1 MRASVPAS
9 AAPIPF
15 LPETAMQIKAAV
27 ARAHGAELSLE
38 TIDIEEPRDNEIL
51 VKVVATGVCHTD
63 IVVRDGMLPT
73 PLPVVLGHE
82 GAGVVEKVGRAIS
95 KVKPGDKVVMTF
107 NSCGHC
113 PSCQDHHISY
123 CHEFFPRN
131 FFATRADGTSA
142 LSSGDGPIHGNF
154 FGQSSF
160 ATHAICH
167 EVNVVK
173 VPETAPLELL
183 GPLACG
189 IQTGAGAVLNALKVS
204 AGKSFAVFGSG
215 SVGLSAL
222 MAAKVVGATTIIAV
236 DMNDERLVLARELGA
251 THVINP
257 AKAEA
262 TAEIMAITGYGLNF
276 ALDTTGISNVIRSAV
291 MALAPMGTC
300 GILGAS
306 AMGSEINLDEVHFMS
321 GGRRLMGIVE
331 GESNPDTFIPMLAM
345 LHAQGRFPFDKLVKF
360 YDFGDI
366 NQAIHDSETGR
377 TIKPIVRMQ

>member
-1 MRASVPAS
+1 
-9 AAPIPF
+9 
-15 LPETAMQIKAAV
+15 MQIRAAL
-27 ARAHGAELSLE
+27 ARAQRADLSLE
-38 TIDIEEPRDNEIL
+38 TIEIEDPRDNEIL

-63 IVVRDGMLPT
+63 ISARDGVLPT
-73 PLPVVLGHE
+73 PQPVVLGHE
-82 GAGVVEKVGRAIS
+82 GAGVVEKVGTAIT
-95 KVKPGDKVVMTF
+95 KVRPGDRVVMTF

-142 LSSGDGPIHGNF
+142 LSAGGARIHGNF

-167 EVNVVK
+167 EANVVK
-173 VPETAPLELL
+173 VPDSAPLELL

-189 IQTGAGAVLNALKVS
+189 IQTGAGAVMNALKVS

-236 DMNDERLVLARELGA
+236 DMHDARLELARELGA
-251 THVINP
+251 THTINP
-257 AKAEA
+257 AKVDA
-262 TAEIMAITGYGLNF
+262 TAEILKITGYGLNF
-276 ALDTTGISNVIRSAV
+276 ALDTTGLSKVIRSAV

-306 AMGSEINLDEVHFMS
+306 APGSEIALDEVHFMS

-331 GESNPDTFIPMLAM
+331 GESNPDTFIPMLVELQAKG
-345 LHAQGRFPFDKLVKF
+345 HFPFERLVTF
-360 YDFGDI
+360 YPFDAI
-366 NQAIHDSETGR
+366 NEAIRDSESGK
-377 TIKPIVRMQ
+377 TIKPILRMN

>member
-1 MRASVPAS
+1 
-9 AAPIPF
+9 
-15 LPETAMQIKAAV
+15 MQIKAAI
-27 ARAHGAELSLE
+27 ARTQGADLSLE

-82 GAGVVEKVGRAIS
+82 GAGVVEKVGRAVS
-95 KVKPGDKVVMTF
+95 KVKAGDKVVMTF

-131 FFATRADGTSA
+131 FFAARTDGSSA
-142 LSSGDGPIHGNF
+142 LSAGDERIHGNF

-173 VPETAPLELL
+173 VPDTAPLELL

-189 IQTGAGAVLNALKVS
+189 IQTGAGAVMNALKVS

-215 SVGLSAL
+215 SVGLAAL

-236 DMNDERLVLARELGA
+236 DMNDERLAMARELGA
-251 THVINP
+251 THTINP
-257 AKAEA
+257 GKVDA

-276 ALDTTGISNVIRSAV
+276 ALDTTGISSVIRGAV
-291 MALAPMGTC
+291 MALAPMGAC

-306 AMGSEINLDEVHFMS
+306 AMGTEINLDEVHFMS

-331 GESNPDTFIPMLAM
+331 GESNPDTFIPMLAE
-345 LHAQGRFPFDKLVKF
+345 LYAQGRFPFDKLVKF
-360 YDFGDI
+360 YDFGEI
-366 NQAIHDSETGR
+366 NQAIHDSESGK

>member
-1 MRASVPAS
+1 
-9 AAPIPF
+9 
-15 LPETAMQIKAAV
+15 MQIKAAI
-27 ARAHGAELSLE
+27 ARQQGADLSLE

-82 GAGVVEKVGRAIS
+82 GAGVVEKVGRAVS
-95 KVKPGDKVVMTF
+95 KVKAGDKVVMTF

-113 PSCQDHHISY
+113 PSCQDHHVSY

-131 FFATRADGTSA
+131 FFAARTDGSSA
-142 LSSGDGPIHGNF
+142 LSLGAERIHGNF

-173 VPETAPLELL
+173 VPDTAPLELL

-189 IQTGAGAVLNALKVS
+189 IQTGAGAVMNALKVS

-215 SVGLSAL
+215 SVGLSAV

-236 DMNDERLVLARELGA
+236 DMNDERLAMARELGA
-251 THVINP
+251 THTINP
-257 AKAEA
+257 GKVDA

-276 ALDTTGISNVIRSAV
+276 ALDTTGISSVIRGAV

-306 AMGSEINLDEVHFMS
+306 AMGTEINLDEVHFMS

-331 GESNPDTFIPMLAM
+331 GESNPDTFIPMLVE
-345 LHAQGRFPFDKLVKF
+345 LYAQGRFPLDKLVKF
-360 YDFGDI
+360 YDFDEI
-366 NQAIHDSETGR
+366 NQAIHDSESGK
-377 TIKPIVRMQ
+377 TIKPIVRIQ